1 MRDFYTYIQYVHN
14 VCTYKNLLGH
24 TFRLYEKFE
33 PLIANVGGINITGQR
48 TPWTEKVQIMD
59 ILREF
64 PSLHVSTRYI
74 STTNIIPN
82 R

>member
-1 MRDFYTYIQYVHN
+1 MYI
-14 VCTYKNLLGH
+14 CTYKNLLGH